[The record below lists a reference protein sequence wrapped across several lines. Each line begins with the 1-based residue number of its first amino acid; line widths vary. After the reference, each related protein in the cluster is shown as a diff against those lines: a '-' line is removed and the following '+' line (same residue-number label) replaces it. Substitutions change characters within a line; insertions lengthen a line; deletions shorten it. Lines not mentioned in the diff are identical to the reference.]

1 MSDNKKR
8 IFIYLPLILSIIFVA
23 GMFAGHYLPG
33 GNSNFVHK
41 VPLYNKLD
49 AILGYIQEEYVDP
62 ISKDSLIE
70 MAIPNI
76 LQNLDPHSVYIP
88 AAEFNE
94 VNDPLEGEFEG
105 IGVEFNIQKD
115 TIIVINVIKGGPSEK
130 KGVMAGD
137 RIVKINDTIVAGTK
151 ISNNDVVHK
160 LKGKKNTSVKISVLR
175 KSVKN
180 LISFNIVRD
189 KIPLYSVDASFIVKK
204 DIGYI
209 KISKFA
215 KNTLNEFRSAVSE
228 LEKLGMKKIIL
239 DLRENG
245 GGYLDAATNLADEF
259 LKDGSLIVYTKGRA
273 KPKVNTFATTGGF
286 CENQKLVILI
296 DEMSASASEILAGA
310 IQDNDRGTIIGR
322 RSFGKGLVQE
332 PVFFNDGSSLRL
344 TVARYYTPTG
354 RCIQRS
360 YKNGVMSYYEEIASR
375 FHNGEIENKDSIKFN
390 NSLKFKTPGGKI
402 VYGGG
407 GIMPDIFVPAD
418 TTNITNY
425 FRDAVNLALIY
436 RFAFDYTDQN
446 RNELKKFATWQEL
459 NIYLNNIDVI
469 KLFTDF
475 AAKNNLPPDNTEI
488 EKSKELL
495 KTHIKALII
504 RNIFNDKGFYPIA
517 LSIDNVF
524 KTAVDYFG
532 KK

>member
-1 MSDNKKR
+1 
-8 IFIYLPLILSIIFVA
+8 
-23 GMFAGHYLPG
+23 
-33 GNSNFVHK
+33 
-41 VPLYNKLD
+41 
-49 AILGYIQEEYVDP
+49 
-62 ISKDSLIE
+62 
-70 MAIPNI
+70 
-76 LQNLDPHSVYIP
+76 
-88 AAEFNE
+88 
-94 VNDPLEGEFEG
+94 
-105 IGVEFNIQKD
+105 
-115 TIIVINVIKGGPSEK
+115 
-130 KGVMAGD
+130 
-137 RIVKINDTIVAGTK
+137 
-151 ISNNDVVHK
+151 
-160 LKGKKNTSVKISVLR
+160 
-175 KSVKN
+175 
-180 LISFNIVRD
+180 
-189 KIPLYSVDASFIVKK
+189 
-204 DIGYI
+204 
-209 KISKFA
+209 
-215 KNTLNEFRSAVSE
+215 
-228 LEKLGMKKIIL
+228 
-239 DLRENG
+239 
-245 GGYLDAATNLADEF
+245 
-259 LKDGSLIVYTKGRA
+259 
-273 KPKVNTFATTGGF
+273 
-286 CENQKLVILI
+286 NQKLVILI

-475 AAKNNLPPDNTEI
+475 AAKNNLPPDNFEI